1 MTKFSCWYQFDQTRG
16 GFSQSWLIWS
26 LTTFH
31 TCYNYMCRSYLP
43 FCQWNTD
50 YFKPNTYSPLSPRLP
65 SRPHSCVWSPLQPG
79 VTNVS
84 RAGDY
89 SGLGCVGENHQYCNM
104 RLETLRPTTAARII
118 RDGNIS
124 DSHQIGALPQS
135 RIERKDI
142 IQQAQITSHVFKT
155 LSPIWVLIQV
165 LKVVF
170 LKIKTSV
177 LCLFRFQ

>member
-1 MTKFSCWYQFDQTRG
+1 MTKFSCWYQFDQTRE

-65 SRPHSCVWSPLQPG
+65 SRQHSCVWSPLQPG

-118 RDGNIS
+118 RNGNIS
-124 DSHQIGALPQS
+124 DSQSSDWSSATEAEENREERDDDGGIVPSLMITQIGIHHTRSHRL
-135 RIERKDI
+135 R
-142 IQQAQITSHVFKT
+142 TSNTNK
-155 LSPIWVLIQV
+155 
-165 LKVVF
+165 
-170 LKIKTSV
+170 
-177 LCLFRFQ
+177 R